1 MANFVF
7 EDYNSMPEQVE
18 ENKKN
23 IKELIKFIKP
33 VYKSNVALTT
43 SSISVAISDTNAP
56 SDTIQGW
63 LIDENGLFFQITNGD
78 GTNLLIDYYATLK
91 GDTGA
96 TGQDGAD
103 GTNGTNGTDGT
114 GVILLHDQQLTIG
127 QTSIILDSYFSQ
139 LPKFNDVVLDENG
152 TIGTVT
158 NIIGSDVYVLGEF
171 SIKGANGQNG
181 ADGTT
186 YGLIAF
192 SNIAVDDANFV
203 SSLVYTDYPYECVV
217 LQTNQLINKIVSGG
231 MVTFDVDEANSGNY
245 ASICNVDTTTGEI
258 TIYAKAIPSGDFTIP
273 SIWVVAE

>member
-1 MANFVF
+1 MANFTF
-7 EDYNSMPEQVE
+7 EKFNSMPEQVE

-23 IKELIKFIKP
+23 IKELVKYIKP
-33 VYKSNVALTT
+33 VYNTQTSLTT
-43 SSISVAISDTNAP
+43 STTAISIALTNAP
-56 SDTIQGW
+56 DDTTMGW
-63 LIDENGLFFQITNGD
+63 LMDENGLLFHITSGD
-78 GTNLLIDYYATLK
+78 GTNLLLEYYATLK

-103 GTNGTNGTDGT
+103 GTNGTDGT
-114 GVILLHDQQLTIG
+114 SVILLTGQQLTIG
-127 QTSIILDSYFSQ
+127 QTSIILDTYFNQ
-139 LPKFNDVVLDENG
+139 TPQINDVVLDEDG
-152 TIGTVT
+152 TIGSVT
-158 NIIGSDVYVLGEF
+158 NIVDSDVYVLGEF

-203 SSLVYTDYPYECVV
+203 SSSVYNDYPYECVV

-258 TIYAKAIPSGDFTIP
+258 TIYAKTIPVNDFTIP